1 MIPRTVGKLWLVS
14 PLKHVLKPVSTECES
29 DVQLRFGYFRVFF
42 RSRKLAGEGRDT
54 KKSF

>member
-1 MIPRTVGKLWLVS
+1 MIPRTVGKLWLAS